1 MPMIGT
7 YRRKNIKI
15 TKIRYFIFID
25 FPTIRLKRCFDKN
38 DLNQLRMLYGEKKMK
53 NAWLLISEAF

>member
-38 DLNQLRMLYGEKKMK
+38 DLNQLRMLYGEKK
-53 NAWLLISEAF
+53 